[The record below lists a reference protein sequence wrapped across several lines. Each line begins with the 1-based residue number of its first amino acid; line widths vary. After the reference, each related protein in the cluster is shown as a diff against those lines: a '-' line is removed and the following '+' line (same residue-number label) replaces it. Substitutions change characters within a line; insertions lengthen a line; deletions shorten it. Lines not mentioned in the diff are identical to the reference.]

1 MCIED
6 PERVHASVSRLVR
19 RWVTKLERLEH
30 VRRQSTLLMDLG
42 QMEDQDL
49 RQMAPEELLS
59 LGAPRAARRDP
70 TATKSSRCCAS
81 AAAAAPCPFLELGHD
96 EVGVVAL
103 TLTLPLPLPL
113 PLSLT
118 LTLGTRAA
126 GALHSCWPY
135 LLWRI
140 LTLAILTMWQAP
152 HLRRARRGRQEQSQR
167 HTATRGG
174 GRAGAQ

>member
-118 LTLGTRAA
+118 LSL
-126 GALHSCWPY
+126 ALS
-135 LLWRI
+135 
-140 LTLAILTMWQAP
+140 LTLSLTP
-152 HLRRARRGRQEQSQR
+152 TPTPTL
-167 HTATRGG
+167 TLT
-174 GRAGAQ
+174 